1 MISLKIPPDQDR
13 VIVEVDGRPFGV
25 LVRFRNRYRF
35 FASDCVA
42 SNLDRLSF
50 RTPFE
55 AENAIARL
63 LQANA
68 LKGAGEIGSG

>member
-1 MISLKIPPDQDR
+1 MISLKIPPDQER

-25 LVRFRNRYRF
+25 LVRLKNRYRF

-42 SNLDRLSF
+42 SKLDRLSF
-50 RTPFE
+50 RSPFE

-63 LQANA
+63 LQGNA
-68 LKGAGEIGSG
+68 LKGAGEVASN

>member
-1 MISLKIPPDQDR
+1 MISLRVPPDQER
-13 VIVEVDGRPFGV
+13 VIVEVEGRPFGV

-68 LKGAGEIGSG
+68 VKGAGEIASG